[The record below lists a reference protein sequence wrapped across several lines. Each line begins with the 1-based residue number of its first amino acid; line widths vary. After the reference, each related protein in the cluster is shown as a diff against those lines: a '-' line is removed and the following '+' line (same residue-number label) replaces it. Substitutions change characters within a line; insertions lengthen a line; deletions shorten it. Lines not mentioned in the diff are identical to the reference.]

1 MKLEMTLP
9 EKPGFLHALPL
20 IDLLA
25 LVMLFPLLTTSLAPQ
40 AGAEVELPE
49 TNFRLQR
56 VSNPIVVSVTGG
68 TDPQF
73 WVGKEQVDR
82 DHLLGAVRLRAEDWG
97 EGGSAAV
104 LLKVDKTAQ
113 NYGMEIC
120 YALLKEGY
128 RTLWGAKLA
137 QD

>member
-1 MKLEMTLP
+1 MKLELTLP
-9 EKPGFLHALPL
+9 EKPGVLHGLAL

-56 VSNPIVVSVTGG
+56 VSNPIVVSITGG
-68 TDPQF
+68 GDPQY
-73 WVGKEQVDR
+73 WVGKDR
-82 DHLLGAVRLRAEDWG
+82 VEREDLMDAVKLRAEGWKS
-97 EGGSAAV
+97 GGAAAV
-104 LLKVDKTAQ
+104 LLKVDKSAQ
-113 NYGMEIC
+113 SYGMDVC
-120 YALLKEGY
+120 YELLHEGY

-137 QD
+137 Q

>member
-1 MKLEMTLP
+1 MTLP

-25 LVMLFPLLTTSLAPQ
+25 LVMLFPLLTSSLAPQ

-56 VSNPIVVSVTGG
+56 VSNPIVVSITGG
-68 TDPQF
+68 TDPQY
-73 WVGKEQVDR
+73 WVGKEQVER
-82 DHLLGAVRLRAEDWG
+82 EQLLNAVKMRAADWG
-97 EGGSAAV
+97 EGGAAAV

-113 NYGMEIC
+113 SYGMDVC
-120 YALLKEGY
+120 YDLLREGY

-137 QD
+137 QGK

>member
-1 MKLEMTLP
+1 MNLELTLP
-9 EKPGFLHALPL
+9 EKPGFLHGLPL

-56 VSNPIVVSVTGG
+56 VSNPIVVSITGG
-68 TDPQF
+68 ADPQY
-73 WVGKEQVDR
+73 WVGKDR
-82 DHLLGAVRLRAEDWG
+82 VERGALLDAVRLRAEQWQ

-113 NYGMEIC
+113 SYGMDVC
-120 YALLKEGY
+120 YELLREGY

-137 QD
+137 Q